1 MVESPQEACPYRVA
15 VVSADMA
22 KKTLQF
28 KEKRR
33 RTHCC
38 LIMGMLT
45 QLAAATATK
54 GTQRATR
61 GGAFCGKKQRKVI
74 VNIIVIPVKSCAAV
88 SGLKGHFQLLFLL
101 LLVFVHQQQ
110 QDIYDRNQGKA

>member
-1 MVESPQEACPYRVA
+1 MVEYPQEACPYRVT
-15 VVSADMA
+15 VFQQTWP

-74 VNIIVIPVKSCAAV
+74 MNITVIPVKICAAV
-88 SGLKGHFQLLFLL
+88 TGLKGHFQLLF

-110 QDIYDRNQGKA
+110 QDIYDRNQEKA